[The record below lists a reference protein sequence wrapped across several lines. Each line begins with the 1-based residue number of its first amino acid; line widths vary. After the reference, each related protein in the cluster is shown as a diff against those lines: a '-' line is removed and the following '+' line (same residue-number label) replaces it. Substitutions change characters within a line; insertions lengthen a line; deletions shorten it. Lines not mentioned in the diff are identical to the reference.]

1 MGRRV
6 EHNRRISND
15 RVRKARKQKSKI
27 LIAAEGK
34 NKTEKTYFSNFEDG
48 KKSYNITYV
57 RGNNT
62 DPLKLVKMLIKEI
75 DELKLDLQDDDVA
88 YCIFDTDVDPN
99 KNKIIDDLKKE
110 IRENSKIKI
119 CASIFSMYGY
129 EVLKKELSNINEFK
143 FIFSDPTFI
152 EKNDKKEQR
161 LFEIN
166 YRNVG
171 SSGKNT
177 IEFRLPNG
185 TINPT
190 TWVENINL
198 FGGLIR
204 TSHELSKIMKK
215 TEEQRTE
222 EEKQMLYN

>member
-15 RVRKARKQKSKI
+15 RVRKVRKQKSKI

-48 KKSYNITYV
+48 KKSYNITYA

-99 KNKIIDDLKKE
+99 KNKIIEEAIQLARKNNIRIITSSPCFELWFLLHYDYTTANMDSEEVIKRLKEYYPKYEKNINIYPDIIKE
-110 IRENSKIKI
+110 IDLAIDRAKKLEKYQTDNNRRIGMVE
-119 CASIFSMYGY
+119 ANPNT
-129 EVLKKELSNINEFK
+129 EVYI
-143 FIFSDPTFI
+143 I
-152 EKNDKKEQR
+152 
-161 LFEIN
+161 
-166 YRNVG
+166 
-171 SSGKNT
+171 
-177 IEFRLPNG
+177 
-185 TINPT
+185 
-190 TWVENINL
+190 VEYL
-198 FGGLIR
+198 
-204 TSHELSKIMKK
+204 MKK
-215 TEEQRTE
+215 G
-222 EEKQMLYN
+222 

>member
-15 RVRKARKQKSKI
+15 RVRKVRKQKSKI

-48 KKSYNITYV
+48 KKSYNITYA

-99 KNKIIDDLKKE
+99 KNKIIEEAIQLARKNNIKIITSSPCFELWFLLHYDYTTANMDSEEVIKRLKEYYPKYEKNINIYPDIIKE
-110 IRENSKIKI
+110 IDLAIDRAKKLEKYQTDNNRRIGTVEANPNTEVYKI
-119 CASIFSMYGY
+119 
-129 EVLKKELSNINEFK
+129 
-143 FIFSDPTFI
+143 
-152 EKNDKKEQR
+152 
-161 LFEIN
+161 
-166 YRNVG
+166 
-171 SSGKNT
+171 
-177 IEFRLPNG
+177 
-185 TINPT
+185 
-190 TWVENINL
+190 VEYL
-198 FGGLIR
+198 
-204 TSHELSKIMKK
+204 MKK
-215 TEEQRTE
+215 AR
-222 EEKQMLYN
+222 NNS

>member
-15 RVRKARKQKSKI
+15 RVRKVRKQKSKI

-48 KKSYNITYV
+48 KKSYNITYA

-99 KNKIIDDLKKE
+99 KNKIIEEAIQLAKKNNIKIITSSPCFELWFLLHYDYTTANMDSEEVIKRLKEYYPKYEKNINIYPDIIKE
-110 IRENSKIKI
+110 IDLAIDR
-119 CASIFSMYGY
+119 A
-129 EVLKKELSNINEFK
+129 KK
-143 FIFSDPTFI
+143 I
-152 EKNDKKEQR
+152 EKYQIDNNRRIGTVEA
-161 LFEIN
+161 N
-166 YRNVG
+166 P
-171 SSGKNT
+171 NT
-177 IEFRLPNG
+177 E
-185 TINPT
+185 
-190 TWVENINL
+190 VY
-198 FGGLIR
+198 
-204 TSHELSKIMKK
+204 KIVKYLMKK
-215 TEEQRTE
+215 G
-222 EEKQMLYN
+222 

>member
-15 RVRKARKQKSKI
+15 RVRKVRKQKSKI

-48 KKSYNITYV
+48 KKSYNITYA

-99 KNKIIDDLKKE
+99 KNKIIEEAIQLARKNNIKIITSSPCFELWFLLHYDYTTANMDSEEVIKRLKEYYPKYEKNINIYPDIIKE
-110 IRENSKIKI
+110 IDLAIDR
-119 CASIFSMYGY
+119 A
-129 EVLKKELSNINEFK
+129 KK
-143 FIFSDPTFI
+143 I
-152 EKNDKKEQR
+152 EKYQIDNNRRIGTVEA
-161 LFEIN
+161 N
-166 YRNVG
+166 P
-171 SSGKNT
+171 NT
-177 IEFRLPNG
+177 EVYKI
-185 TINPT
+185 
-190 TWVENINL
+190 VEYL
-198 FGGLIR
+198 
-204 TSHELSKIMKK
+204 MKK
-215 TEEQRTE
+215 G
-222 EEKQMLYN
+222 

>member
-15 RVRKARKQKSKI
+15 RVRKVRKQKSKI

-48 KKSYNITYV
+48 KKSYNITYA

-99 KNKIIDDLKKE
+99 KNKIIEDAIQLAKK
-110 IRENSKIKI
+110 NNIKI
-119 CASIFSMYGY
+119 ITSSPCFELWFLLHYDYTTANMDSE
-129 EVLKKELSNINEFK
+129 EVLKRLKEYYPKYEKNINIYPDIIKEIDLAIDRAK
-143 FIFSDPTFI
+143 KI
-152 EKNDKKEQR
+152 EKYQIDNNRRIETV
-161 LFEIN
+161 EAN
-166 YRNVG
+166 P
-171 SSGKNT
+171 NT
-177 IEFRLPNG
+177 EVYKI
-185 TINPT
+185 
-190 TWVENINL
+190 VEYL
-198 FGGLIR
+198 
-204 TSHELSKIMKK
+204 MKK
-215 TEEQRTE
+215 G
-222 EEKQMLYN
+222 

>member
-15 RVRKARKQKSKI
+15 RVRKVRKQKSKI

-48 KKSYNITYV
+48 KKSYNITYA

-99 KNKIIDDLKKE
+99 KNKIIEEAIQLARKNNIKIITSSPCFELWFLLHYDYTTANMDSEEVIKRLKEYYPKYEKNINIYPDIIKE
-110 IRENSKIKI
+110 IDLASDCAKKLEKYQTDNNRRIGTVEANPNTEVYKI
-119 CASIFSMYGY
+119 
-129 EVLKKELSNINEFK
+129 
-143 FIFSDPTFI
+143 
-152 EKNDKKEQR
+152 
-161 LFEIN
+161 
-166 YRNVG
+166 
-171 SSGKNT
+171 
-177 IEFRLPNG
+177 
-185 TINPT
+185 
-190 TWVENINL
+190 VEYL
-198 FGGLIR
+198 
-204 TSHELSKIMKK
+204 MKK
-215 TEEQRTE
+215 G
-222 EEKQMLYN
+222 

>member
-15 RVRKARKQKSKI
+15 RVRKVRKQKSKI

-48 KKSYNITYV
+48 KKSYNITYA

-99 KNKIIDDLKKE
+99 KNKIIEEAIQLARK
-110 IRENSKIKI
+110 NNIKI
-119 CASIFSMYGY
+119 ITSSPCFELWFLLHYDYTTANMDSE
-129 EVLKKELSNINEFK
+129 EVLKRLKEYYPKYEKNINIYPDIIKEIDLAIDRAK
-143 FIFSDPTFI
+143 KI
-152 EKNDKKEQR
+152 EKYQIDNNRRIGTVEA
-161 LFEIN
+161 N
-166 YRNVG
+166 P
-171 SSGKNT
+171 NT
-177 IEFRLPNG
+177 EVYKI
-185 TINPT
+185 
-190 TWVENINL
+190 VEYL
-198 FGGLIR
+198 
-204 TSHELSKIMKK
+204 MKK
-215 TEEQRTE
+215 G
-222 EEKQMLYN
+222 

>member
-15 RVRKARKQKSKI
+15 RVRKVRKQKSKI

-48 KKSYNITYV
+48 KKSYNITYA

-99 KNKIIDDLKKE
+99 KNKIIEEAIQLARKNNIKIITSSPCFELWFLLHYGYTTANMDSEEVIKRLKEYYPKYEKNINIYPDIIKE
-110 IRENSKIKI
+110 IDLAIDRAKKLEKYQTDNNRRIGTVEANPNTEIYKI
-119 CASIFSMYGY
+119 
-129 EVLKKELSNINEFK
+129 
-143 FIFSDPTFI
+143 
-152 EKNDKKEQR
+152 
-161 LFEIN
+161 
-166 YRNVG
+166 
-171 SSGKNT
+171 
-177 IEFRLPNG
+177 
-185 TINPT
+185 
-190 TWVENINL
+190 VEYL
-198 FGGLIR
+198 
-204 TSHELSKIMKK
+204 MKK
-215 TEEQRTE
+215 G
-222 EEKQMLYN
+222 